1 MPKDP
6 KRNIQSYQI
15 KGGDL
20 NEFEFQK
27 GQSEMAQEPQ
37 LPFTD
42 ETDRPDPTQAK
53 ERIAEVTSKAHRKVE
68 KPKKRRIAKAGARQS
83 ITAGKKTVRK
93 VARKSGRK
101 TTPRAAAKKRSSVK
115 TKSPKRAPK
124 R

>member
-15 KGGDL
+15 QGGDL

-27 GQSEMAQEPQ
+27 GQSEMAEDTQ

-42 ETDRPDPTQAK
+42 ETAKPNPTQAM
-53 ERIAEVTSKAHRKVE
+53 ERIAEVTAKAHRKVE
-68 KPKKRRIAKAGARQS
+68 KRKKRRVAKASARQS
-83 ITAGKKTVRK
+83 ITASK
-93 VARKSGRK
+93 KSGRK
-101 TTPRAAAKKRSSVK
+101 VATKSVKKTTPQAVAKRRASVK
-115 TKSPKRAPK
+115 RKSQKRASK